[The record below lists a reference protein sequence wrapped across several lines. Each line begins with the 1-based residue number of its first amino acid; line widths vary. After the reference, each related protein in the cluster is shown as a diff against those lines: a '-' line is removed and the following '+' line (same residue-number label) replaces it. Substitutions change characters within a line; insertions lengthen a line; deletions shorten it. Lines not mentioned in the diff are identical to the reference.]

1 MDWYYYIALALI
13 LSQLLFSV
21 QAYSNYRYALKKY
34 KKNRSWYRPRTALL
48 VPCKGLDSAFQKNV
62 TSFFN
67 QDYENYLLWFVVADK
82 SDPAYDELCKL
93 KDQLS
98 QSSKADDVQVLV
110 AGKINEQRA
119 TLVRRSF
126 SEGGSNEHHLSAA
139 ASAKAEASRN
149 ENRVCSQKIHNL
161 LYCYERISDDVEV
174 LAFADSD
181 ICVRSDWLSHIV
193 YPLRQAKNGAASGYR
208 WFVPKKNN
216 LASLALSAV
225 NAKIAQLLGNTHFN
239 QAWGGSMAIRV
250 EVFRRLGLDKIWP
263 KTLSDDL
270 SLSFSVKKA
279 GMKVAFVPACL
290 VASYEST
297 TWLKLFEFGRRQFL
311 ITRTYAPKTWWFG
324 LCSSLYSVLGLWGTA
339 ALAVYAATKS
349 QIDNRHLA
357 IFILVPILFFT
368 GQFIRAV
375 LRQKMANKLLK
386 YEPRP
391 SMTGEDERRLSAVAF
406 LSSDLSGVAQAK
418 SEASAKAEASRAAM
432 ATDILFFWLWSPL
445 LLFFIIPS
453 AFGRT
458 IQWRGIRY
466 KLLGPLET
474 ITLGEKVS
482 NGKSL

>member
-1 MDWYYYIALALI
+1 
-13 LSQLLFSV
+13 
-21 QAYSNYRYALKKY
+21 
-34 KKNRSWYRPRTALL
+34 
-48 VPCKGLDSAFQKNV
+48 
-62 TSFFN
+62 
-67 QDYENYLLWFVVADK
+67 
-82 SDPAYDELCKL
+82 
-93 KDQLS
+93 
-98 QSSKADDVQVLV
+98 VQVLV
-110 AGKINEQRA
+110 AGPVRSSKEAKDAGQKGKI
-119 TLVRRSF
+119 
-126 SEGGSNEHHLSAA
+126 SNGAGQGQS
-139 ASAKAEASRN
+139 S
-149 ENRVCSQKIHNL
+149 CSQKIHNL

-181 ICVRSDWLSHIV
+181 ICVRNDWLSHIV

-225 NAKIAQLLGNTHFN
+225 NAKIAQLLGNTRFN

-250 EVFRRLGLDKIWP
+250 DVFRRLGLDKIWP

-290 VASYEST
+290 VASYEYT
-297 TWLKLFEFGRRQFL
+297 TWPKLFEFGRRQFL
-311 ITRTYAPKTWWFG
+311 ITRISAPGTWWFG

-339 ALAVYAATKS
+339 ALAIYVATKS

-375 LRQKMANKLLK
+375 LRQIMADKLLK
-386 YEPRP
+386 YDLPKMKTARP
-391 SMTGEDERRLSAVAF
+391 V
-406 LSSDLSGVAQAK
+406 
-418 SEASAKAEASRAAM
+418 
-432 ATDILFFWLWSPL
+432 DILFFWLWSLL
-445 LLFFIIPS
+445 LLFFIISS